1 MIDNSNTDRLAS
13 DRTFNEISCLDNR
26 GRDINMVEDNWDEYD
41 DQYYLEVFRC
51 ALRDHDEQAQ
61 RWLENHFNVKVLD
74 LMTCHPSK
82 DKACRLHSEEYYV
95 IETFKHFWQT
105 SLQHHEIEFKSMT
118 DVLYYLRVSLNGAIL
133 DTLRSYS
140 RPDEVSL
147 LSSNVERELNATEN
161 GSNHEVWRIIE
172 GKLSDARE
180 RRLAYLLFHYAL
192 KPGEVVRN
200 CPEDFSDVH
209 EVSRMRRDII
219 ELLSH

>member
-1 MIDNSNTDRLAS
+1 
-13 DRTFNEISCLDNR
+13 
-26 GRDINMVEDNWDEYD
+26 
-41 DQYYLEVFRC
+41 
-51 ALRDHDEQAQ
+51 
-61 RWLENHFNVKVLD
+61 VKVID
-74 LMTCHPSK
+74 LMNRHPSK

-133 DTLRSYS
+133 DTLRSYAP
-140 RPDEVSL
+140 PDDVSL
-147 LSSNVERELNATEN
+147 LSSRMESELNATAN
-161 GSNHEVWRIIE
+161 GRSNEVWRIIE

-200 CPEDFSDVH
+200 CPEYFSN
-209 EVSRMRRDII
+209 EY
-219 ELLSH
+219 